1 VDGSEAGM
9 QHYIMIGDQIKYEPG
24 WVLNTDQKKN
34 MKGMNVA
41 GCTRALS
48 GKHHC
53 ALLNQATNRLQ
64 QGQTD

>member
-1 VDGSEAGM
+1 M

-48 GKHHC
+48 GF
-53 ALLNQATNRLQ
+53 NRAKLTKNSKRASLHSTQ
-64 QGQTD
+64 QLKQKART